1 MASVQKKSVV
11 DRVMEGVIADIIE
24 GRLMPGD
31 RIPTENELCR
41 KFGAGR
47 NSVREA
53 IKKLE
58 AYGVCYIRRAD
69 GTFVNE
75 HYSQKM
81 LDPILY
87 SIILQKNSW
96 SDFVE
101 MRKVIDTGTLHVVV
115 GRNKTP
121 ANLEQL
127 RKALGDMD
135 RAIRRPDP
143 QQDVIMACDTHF
155 HNLITEATG
164 NPQLASISDYV
175 TRLTIPSRAKTL
187 EKILAQGDFDN
198 FIALHRQLLEIIE
211 NRRVDLIDQAVNDH
225 YMYWK

>member
-1 MASVQKKSVV
+1 
-11 DRVMEGVIADIIE
+11 MESIIQDIIE
-24 GRLMPGD
+24 GRLSPGD
-31 RIPTENELCR
+31 RIPTETELSR
-41 KFGAGR
+41 RMGAGR

-96 SDFVE
+96 NDFVE
-101 MRKVIDTGTLHVVV
+101 MRRVIDTGTLHVVV
-115 GRNKTP
+115 GRQGAP
-121 ANLEQL
+121 GNLEALQTAL
-127 RKALGDMD
+127 TALEKAVRSPLPKAGAIMD
-135 RAIRRPDP
+135 
-143 QQDVIMACDTHF
+143 CDTHF

-175 TRLTIPSRAKTL
+175 TRLTIPSRARTL
-187 EKILAQGDFDN
+187 NKILQQGDLDN
-198 FIALHRQLLEIIE
+198 FIGLHRQLLEIIVSK
-211 NRRVDLIDQAVNDH
+211 RADLIDQAVNDH